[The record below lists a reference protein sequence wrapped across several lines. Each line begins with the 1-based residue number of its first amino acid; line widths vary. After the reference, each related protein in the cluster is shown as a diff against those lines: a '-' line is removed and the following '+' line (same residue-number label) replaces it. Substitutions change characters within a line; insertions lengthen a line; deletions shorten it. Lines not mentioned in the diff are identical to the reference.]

1 MEKDLEPSD
10 FDDFFNSLYFDEISS
25 LYCQNSECKKEYK
38 FGESEGSEESEET
51 EENKVLKGYSESYCS
66 EKCFH
71 RDMTKDHPCENPGCK
86 KTFLLVQKFQGT
98 HRNRKYCSQ
107 VCLDQEVD
115 VKKKEDKL
123 EAQYDRIPYPIK
135 IRLMIENLVDPYKW
149 KELLEM
155 SILTDFE
162 DIDRS
167 RNNLALK
174 VILHF
179 NEEN

>member
-1 MEKDLEPSD
+1 MENVSD
-10 FDDFFNSLYFDEISS
+10 FDDFFNSLYFDEVCS
-25 LYCQNSECKKEYK
+25 LYCQNSECKKE
-38 FGESEGSEESEET
+38 FGPGSDGSLPFST
-51 EENKVLKGYSESYCS
+51 LYCS
-66 EKCFH
+66 QKCLQ

-86 KTFLLVQKFQGT
+86 KTFLLEQKFQGT

-107 VCLDQEVD
+107 VCLDEETD

-135 IRLMIENLVDPYKW
+135 SRLMIENLVDPYKW

-179 NEEN
+179 SEEN